1 MTPTRKILSLV
12 ATICALPTGLLHAQA
27 FGAAYAVKFTTSFP
41 FYLSGKKMPSG
52 SYVMSQPNINSDIV
66 LIRDSDSSHAA
77 FIQYNPT
84 LSTEPVAHGEV
95 TFRQYG
101 DTDYLSDVTLTGE
114 ETGLTV
120 PESLAE
126 KRTAAAALAKHEH
139 ASTKSV
145 ALQFG
150 VPGY

>member
-1 MTPTRKILSLV
+1 MTLKSKILSLV
-12 ATICALPTGLLHAQA
+12 VTICALPTGLLHAQA

-41 FYLSGKKMPSG
+41 FYVSGKKMPAG
-52 SYVMSQPNINSDIV
+52 SYVMTQPNIYSETV
-66 LIRDSDSSHAA
+66 LIRDTDSSHSAL
-77 FIQYNPT
+77 IQYNPT

-120 PESLAE
+120 QESSAE

-145 ALQFG
+145 ALQFD